1 MVSQRFLPV
10 LELVRQAG
18 VRSLEQF
25 GRLAAGAVEFKG
37 DTDLV
42 TVVDRDVE
50 QFLRDGIAH
59 LLPGYAFLGEE
70 GGATAAAAG
79 CAGTVVVDPI
89 DGTAN
94 FVHGL
99 PQYAVSLAVKEAGRT
114 VFGVVHAPALN
125 VTYCAEAGAGA
136 WKNGAPIHV
145 SATPCLIEALGA
157 TGFACVRAK
166 LHPDN
171 LPIFNRVIYLLRG
184 IRRLG
189 SAALDL
195 CLVAEGRLD
204 LYWEI
209 YIQPWDIAAGALI
222 VREAGGQVSDLHG
235 GDAFEGGRQVLAT
248 NGRLHAAFLRDGV
261 GTDAPPLSD
270 SVGATLLEKGAPQ
283 TPS

>member
-50 QFLRDGIAH
+50 QFLRDGIAR

-70 GGATAAAAG
+70 GGVTAAAAG
-79 CAGTVVVDPI
+79 CAGAVVVDPI

-99 PQYAVSLAVKEAGRT
+99 PQYAVSLAVKEAGQT

-145 SATPCLIEALGA
+145 SATPRLIEALGA

-166 LHPDN
+166 LRPDN

-184 IRRLG
+184 VRRLG

-261 GTDAPPLSD
+261 DHDAPPLAD
-270 SVGATLLEKGAPQ
+270 NG
-283 TPS
+283 